1 MFQAEG
7 RFVVGVQCVEV
18 GTMVEGSFVE
28 AVGVIDKADDIVAVA
43 PGLGE
48 VGEDAVVVGDHHS

>member
-1 MFQAEG
+1 
-7 RFVVGVQCVEV
+7 
-18 GTMVEGSFVE
+18 MVEGSFVE